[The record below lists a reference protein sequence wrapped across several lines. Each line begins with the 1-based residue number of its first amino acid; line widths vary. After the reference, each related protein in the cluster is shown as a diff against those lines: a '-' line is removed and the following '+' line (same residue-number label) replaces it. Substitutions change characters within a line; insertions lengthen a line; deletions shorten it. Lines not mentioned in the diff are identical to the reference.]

1 MSANK
6 STKNAQ
12 QTKEKTTTAST
23 ANNVFNTKNKI
34 LSDLTHAIQLV
45 QKSFLD
51 KEVDLLD
58 FNLEIF
64 TNIWN
69 KFNYQGRQQ
78 EPMTN
83 SDYQVHELCQQF
95 DKMFLF
101 GLKKAEEGYWK
112 LAIEFAH
119 KNVIIELKR
128 LLNVTTCFGLGRAWV
143 YHALNDN
150 LMESYLRCFFE
161 NKPLI
166 LRYYRKEQALMVD
179 EQAKIIPKNKN
190 FQNLNIYKTLY
201 KQVISVLVTLV
212 AGLENVQFKLNSVK
226 KF

>member
-64 TNIWN
+64 TNI
-69 KFNYQGRQQ
+69 
-78 EPMTN
+78 
-83 SDYQVHELCQQF
+83 
-95 DKMFLF
+95 
-101 GLKKAEEGYWK
+101 
-112 LAIEFAH
+112 
-119 KNVIIELKR
+119 
-128 LLNVTTCFGLGRAWV
+128 
-143 YHALNDN
+143 
-150 LMESYLRCFFE
+150 
-161 NKPLI
+161 
-166 LRYYRKEQALMVD
+166 
-179 EQAKIIPKNKN
+179 
-190 FQNLNIYKTLY
+190 
-201 KQVISVLVTLV
+201 
-212 AGLENVQFKLNSVK
+212 
-226 KF
+226 